1 MKLDTG
7 INKNNSSTTMN
18 ISIYILLKIHKLQIH
33 VYNFKK
39 MSFDK
44 RKPETLSI
52 IYSLIT

>member
-7 INKNNSSTTMN
+7 INKNNSTMN

-33 VYNFKK
+33 VYNFEK

>member
-7 INKNNSSTTMN
+7 INKNNSTMN